1 MKEFFNEKIMPGI
14 MAFINTKMIQGL
26 KDGLLYSMPMMII
39 GSVFLLLANLPYQP
53 AADWMVRMGIT
64 PILNQI
70 YGCTFNLMALI
81 AAIGIAYTYVRN
93 EGYQGMQAGVIS
105 LCSYLIL
112 QPSEIIDQSGKTV
125 NVIYKSWTASQGM
138 VGAIIVGLMV
148 GWIYTFFVRKNIT
161 IKMPAGVPDGVAS
174 SFTALLPGTVII
186 IGDTILYAIFKI
198 GLGTTMMEWIYATIQ
213 IPLQGITDSY
223 GGVLVISLLIPF
235 LWFFGV
241 HGSTLVGGV
250 MSSLLASNAAENQAI
265 LDAGLKLTMANGGHI
280 VTQQFLDQFINVTGA
295 GITIGMVV
303 YMAFFA
309 KSAQCRQV
317 GKLGLG
323 PACFNINEP
332 VLFGTPV
339 VLNPIMAVP
348 FILMP
353 MLSGTIQYL
362 AIYFGLCPMYG
373 GIVLP
378 WTCPP
383 VISGFLIGG
392 LRTGLLQI
400 GILALSFFVYLPFIR
415 IVDRMNLKQ
424 ETEQ

>member
-1 MKEFFNEKIMPGI
+1 MKDFFNEKVMPAI

-39 GSVFLLLANLPYQP
+39 GSVFLLMANLPYQP
-53 AADWMVRMGIT
+53 AADWMVKVGIT
-64 PILNQI
+64 PIFNQI

-81 AAIGIAYTYVRN
+81 ASIGIAYTYVKN
-93 EGYQGMQAGVIS
+93 EGYQGMQAGIIS

-112 QPSEIIDQSGKTV
+112 QPSEIIDQSGNTV
-125 NVIYKSWTASQGM
+125 NVIYKTWTASQGM
-138 VGAIIVGLMV
+138 VGAIIVGLLV
-148 GWIYTFFVRKNIT
+148 GWTYSFFIRKKIT
-161 IKMPAGVPDGVAS
+161 IKMPAGVPEGVAS

-186 IGDTILYAIFKI
+186 IGDTILYAIFKL

-223 GGVLVISLLIPF
+223 AGVLMIGFLIPF

-265 LDAGLKLTMANGGHI
+265 LDAGLKLTLENGGHI

-295 GITIGMVV
+295 GVTIGMVV

-309 KSAQCRQV
+309 KSAQCKQV

-332 VLFGTPV
+332 VLFGSPV

-362 AIYFGLCPMYG
+362 AIYFGICPMYG
-373 GIVLP
+373 GIILP

-400 GILALSFFVYLPFIR
+400 GILVLSFFVYLPFIR
-415 IVDRMNLKQ
+415 TVDKMNLKQ
-424 ETEQ
+424 ETAE

>member
-1 MKEFFNEKIMPGI
+1 MKEFFNERIMPGI

-53 AADWMVRMGIT
+53 AADWMVRTGIT

-70 YGCTFNLMALI
+70 YGCTFNVMALI

-93 EGYQGMQAGVIS
+93 EGYQGMPAGVIS

-125 NVIYKSWTASQGM
+125 NVIYKTWTASQGM
-138 VGAIIVGLMV
+138 VGAILVGLMV
-148 GWIYTFFVRKNIT
+148 GWIYTIFLKKNIT

-223 GGVLVISLLIPF
+223 GGVLMISLLIPF

-400 GILALSFFVYLPFIR
+400 GILVLSFFVYLPFVR
-415 IVDRMNLKQ
+415 MVDRMNLKQ

>member
-1 MKEFFNEKIMPGI
+1 MKDFFNEKVMPAI

-39 GSVFLLLANLPYQP
+39 GSVFLLMANLPYQP
-53 AADWMVRMGIT
+53 AAEWMVKVGIT

-81 AAIGIAYTYVRN
+81 ASIGIAYTYVKN
-93 EGYQGMQAGVIS
+93 EGYQGMQAGIIS

-112 QPSEIIDQSGKTV
+112 QPSEIVDQSGNTV
-125 NVIYKSWTASQGM
+125 NVIYKTWTASQGM
-138 VGAIIVGLMV
+138 VGAIVVGLLV
-148 GWIYTFFVRKNIT
+148 GWIYSFFIRKNIT
-161 IKMPAGVPDGVAS
+161 IKMPAGVPEGVAS

-186 IGDTILYAIFKI
+186 IGDTILYAIFKL

-223 GGVLVISLLIPF
+223 AGVLMIGFLIPF

-265 LDAGLKLTMANGGHI
+265 LDAGLKLTLENGGHI

-295 GITIGMVV
+295 GVTIGMVV

-309 KSAQCRQV
+309 KSAQCKQV

-332 VLFGTPV
+332 VLFGSPV

-362 AIYFGLCPMYG
+362 AIYFGICPMYG
-373 GIVLP
+373 GIILP

-400 GILALSFFVYLPFIR
+400 GILVLSFFVYLPFIR
-415 IVDRMNLKQ
+415 IVDKMNLKQ
-424 ETEQ
+424 ETAE